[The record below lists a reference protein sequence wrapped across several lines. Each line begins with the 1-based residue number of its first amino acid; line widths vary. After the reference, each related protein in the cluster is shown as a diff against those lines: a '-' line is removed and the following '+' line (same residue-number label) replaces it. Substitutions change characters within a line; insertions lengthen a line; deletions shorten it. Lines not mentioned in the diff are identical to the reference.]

1 MCLRASSELPPSAVL
16 FIGRHDDR
24 HVTLSILNKAHHRPK
39 AMADGEDSGEATRE
53 NLGSGSSF
61 TETSLPNEDPL
72 NQPSGSNSPDKCN
85 TSTTSVASQ
94 LSEPHTSVHH
104 ANSSSQVDTVPRPTP
119 PSEPVGQPLS
129 FRVRF
134 TPSLTGESVG
144 ENTSDADVASSTQ
157 EQLSCEHSPCD
168 GEKVE
173 TRDVECSP
181 NEDSSDPGNTVSDQV
196 VSSEREEVGLD
207 QENTE
212 NQPLSV
218 SESRHNQTSSQTVG
232 NTRSE
237 LVQDTDRT
245 SFEAASNTRSG
256 FVHDSTLTPTLVD
269 GSTLP
274 ETSGESIHHQTPTQP
289 SSSDTLNQPHS
300 IVPTQFL
307 TQTSNTQHT
316 TNRSA
321 AISSPMAT
329 PTATPTGG
337 RTHGLS
343 AGLSVSPYV
352 VVRGEGVSSGMVEAS
367 HFESPGLL
375 YAKSTKERH
384 NLDML
389 KPPDEVRHYIWL

>member
-1 MCLRASSELPPSAVL
+1 
-16 FIGRHDDR
+16 
-24 HVTLSILNKAHHRPK
+24 
-39 AMADGEDSGEATRE
+39 MADEEDSGEATRG
-53 NLGSGSSF
+53 NLGSESSF
-61 TETSLPNEDPL
+61 IESSLPNEDPL

-85 TSTTSVASQ
+85 TPTTSVASQ

-104 ANSSSQVDTVPRPTP
+104 TNSSSQVDTVARPTP

-129 FRVRF
+129 FRV
-134 TPSLTGESVG
+134 PSLTGESVG
-144 ENTSDADVASSTQ
+144 ENTSDADVASTTQ
-157 EQLSCEHSPCD
+157 EQLSCGHSLCD

-173 TRDVECSP
+173 TRDVV
-181 NEDSSDPGNTVSDQV
+181 DSTGGVSIDNYGVSDRGNVVSDQV

-207 QENTE
+207 RENTG
-212 NQPLSV
+212 NRPLSV
-218 SESRHNQTSSQTVG
+218 SESRHNQTSSQTVA

-237 LVQDTDRT
+237 LVQDT

-274 ETSGESIHHQTPTQP
+274 ETSGESMHHQTSTQQQQP
-289 SSSDTLNQPHS
+289 SSSATLNQQRS
-300 IVPTQFL
+300 IVPTQSL

-316 TNRSA
+316 TNCSA

-337 RTHGLS
+337 RPHGLS

-389 KPPDEVRHYIWL
+389 KPPDEVRHFIWL

>member
-1 MCLRASSELPPSAVL
+1 
-16 FIGRHDDR
+16 
-24 HVTLSILNKAHHRPK
+24 
-39 AMADGEDSGEATRE
+39 MADEEDSGEATRG
-53 NLGSGSSF
+53 NLGSESSF
-61 TETSLPNEDPL
+61 IESSLPNEDPL

-85 TSTTSVASQ
+85 TPTTSVASQ

-104 ANSSSQVDTVPRPTP
+104 TNSSSQVDTVARPTP

-129 FRVRF
+129 FRV
-134 TPSLTGESVG
+134 PSLTGESVG
-144 ENTSDADVASSTQ
+144 ENTSDADVASTTQ
-157 EQLSCEHSPCD
+157 EQLSCGHSPCD

-173 TRDVECSP
+173 TRDVV
-181 NEDSSDPGNTVSDQV
+181 DSTGGVSIDNYGVSDRGNVVSDQV

-207 QENTE
+207 RENTG
-212 NQPLSV
+212 NRPLSV
-218 SESRHNQTSSQTVG
+218 SESRHNQTSSQTVA

-237 LVQDTDRT
+237 LVQDTNRT

-274 ETSGESIHHQTPTQP
+274 ETSGESMHHQTSTQQQQP
-289 SSSDTLNQPHS
+289 SSSATLNQQRS
-300 IVPTQFL
+300 IVPTQSL

-316 TNRSA
+316 TNCSA

-337 RTHGLS
+337 RSHGLS

-389 KPPDEVRHYIWL
+389 KPPDEVRHFIWL

>member
-1 MCLRASSELPPSAVL
+1 MTT
-16 FIGRHDDR
+16 G

-39 AMADGEDSGEATRE
+39 AMADGEDSGEATRG

-61 TETSLPNEDPL
+61 TETFLPNEDPL
-72 NQPSGSNSPDKCN
+72 NQPSGSNPPDKCN
-85 TSTTSVASQ
+85 TPTTSVASQ

-104 ANSSSQVDTVPRPTP
+104 TNNSSQVDTVARPTP
-119 PSEPVGQPLS
+119 PSEPVGQSLS
-129 FRVRF
+129 FGVQF
-134 TPSLTGESVG
+134 TPSLTGESV
-144 ENTSDADVASSTQ
+144 DVASSTQ

-181 NEDSSDPGNTVSDQV
+181 NEDSTGGVSIDNYGVSDRGNVVSDQV

-207 QENTE
+207 RENTG
-212 NQPLSV
+212 NRPLSV
-218 SESRHNQTSSQTVG
+218 NESRHNQTSSQTAS

-237 LVQDTDRT
+237 LVQDTNPT
-245 SFEAASNTRSG
+245 SFEATSNTRSG
-256 FVHDSTLTPTLVD
+256 FVRDSTLTPTLVD

-274 ETSGESIHHQTPTQP
+274 ETSGESMHHQTSTQQRQP
-289 SSSDTLNQPHS
+289 SSSDTLNQQHS
-300 IVPTQFL
+300 IVPTQSL

-316 TNRSA
+316 TNCSA

-337 RTHGLS
+337 RSHGLS

-389 KPPDEVRHYIWL
+389 KPPDEVRHFIWL